1 MNLKYLL
8 FALLAAGAQPSF
20 AAEPTVG
27 LGETAIEPAAAVAAV
42 RRQELQSVADALTAE
57 ASAKAGVNTRDAA
70 PAIKARI
77 KAVKWLSPA
86 AEQSDCDDCPDKAVA
101 PRPDSASQ
109 VRNCDCI
116 DCIDCVE
123 EAILA

>member
-1 MNLKYLL
+1 MKLKFLL

-20 AAEPTVG
+20 AAEPAAG
-27 LGETAIEPAAAVAAV
+27 LGETAIEPAAAVSVV
-42 RRQELQSVADALTAE
+42 RRQELQRVADALNAE
-57 ASAKAGVNTRDAA
+57 ASAKAAVNTRDAA

-77 KAVKWLSPA
+77 KAMKPPSPA
-86 AEQSDCDDCPDKAVA
+86 AEQPDCDDCPDKAVA

-109 VRNCDCI
+109 VRNR

>member
-1 MNLKYLL
+1 MKLKYLL

-20 AAEPTVG
+20 AAEPAAG
-27 LGETAIEPAAAVAAV
+27 LTATEPGAAVAAV
-42 RRQELQSVADALTAE
+42 RRQELQRVADALTAE

-70 PAIKARI
+70 PAIKARF
-77 KAVKWLSPA
+77 KAMKRPSPA
-86 AEQSDCDDCPDKAVA
+86 AEQPDCDDCPDKAVA

-109 VRNCDCI
+109 VRNR

>member
-8 FALLAAGAQPSF
+8 FALLAAGAQPSL
-20 AAEPTVG
+20 AAEPASG

-42 RRQELQSVADALTAE
+42 RRQALQRVADALTAE
-57 ASAKAGVNTRDAA
+57 ASAKAAVNTRDAA
-70 PAIKARI
+70 PVIKARF
-77 KAVKWLSPA
+77 KALKRPSPA

-109 VRNCDCI
+109 VRNR

>member
-1 MNLKYLL
+1 MKLKYLF

-20 AAEPTVG
+20 AAEPGAG
-27 LGETAIEPAAAVAAV
+27 LTAIEPAAAVAAV
-42 RRQELQSVADALTAE
+42 RRQELQRVADALTAE
-57 ASAKAGVNTRDAA
+57 ASAKIGVNTRDAVE
-70 PAIKARI
+70 AIKARF
-77 KAVKWLSPA
+77 KAMKRPSPA
-86 AEQSDCDDCPDKAVA
+86 AEQPDCDDCPDKAVA

-109 VRNCDCI
+109 VRNR